1 MSPKNQVKA
10 VPGIELVPLKPITV
24 PGGTAVASVVALS
37 AFATMTGGTPGART
51 TDAAEKT
58 ITSTTNTQTPSR
70 TLPPSIVLRLPT
82 SRDPPRNGSRTA
94 NAHSLFQPT
103 GWGRELGCTRIPPEG
118 RGRLRRLRRP
128 PDDRR
133 LPG

>member
-58 ITSTTNTQTPSR
+58 ITSTTPIHAPR
-70 TLPPSIVLRLPT
+70 RRHPPNIVLRLPT
-82 SRDPPRNGSRTA
+82 YRDPPRNGSRTA
-94 NAHSLFQPT
+94 NARSLFQPT
-103 GWGRELGCTRIPPEG
+103 GGG
-118 RGRLRRLRRP
+118 
-128 PDDRR
+128 
-133 LPG
+133 